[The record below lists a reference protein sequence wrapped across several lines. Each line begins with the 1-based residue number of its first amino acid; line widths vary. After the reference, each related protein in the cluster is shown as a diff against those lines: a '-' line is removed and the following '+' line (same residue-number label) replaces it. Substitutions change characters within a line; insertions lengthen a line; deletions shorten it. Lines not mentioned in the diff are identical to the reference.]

1 MTLSLFLIKLLN
13 KLKIINYFNLSET
26 ILLNN
31 QKFKIPIIG
40 GLGLSNLYMSEPWM
54 VDLLKIITPIANDK
68 FIDVGVNVGQTL
80 IKLKSVN
87 QNIDYVGFEPNPSCV
102 NYVNELVKQNSFKN
116 ITLIPVGISEKNEI
130 GELVF
135 FYASKA
141 DSSASIIENFRP
153 NQAIHRKE
161 YIPIFDVQTI
171 KKTTHLE
178 NLSIIKI
185 DVEGAELEVIRG
197 FKEDIKNCHPILMV
211 EILPSYNIE
220 NIVRINRQQE
230 IESILKEFNYKM
242 YSVIKENE
250 KFIDFK
256 EIETF
261 EIHGDL
267 NACEYVFVPD
277 TKVEAFKTSI
287 ENFKNL

>member
-1 MTLSLFLIKLLN
+1 MTAKLFLIKLLN
-13 KLKIINYFNLSET
+13 KLKIIHYFNLSS
-26 ILLNN
+26 IIKLNN
-31 QKFKIPIIG
+31 EKFIIPISG
-40 GLGLSNLYMSEPWM
+40 KMGFSNLFMTEPWM
-54 VDLLKIITPIANDK
+54 VDVLKIVTPIANKK
-68 FIDVGVNVGQTL
+68 FIDVGVNIGQTL
-80 IKLKSVN
+80 LKLKSVAPT
-87 QNIDYVGFEPNPSCV
+87 IEYIGFEPNPICID
-102 NYVNELVKQNSFKN
+102 YVSKLIHQNSLTKT
-116 ITLIPVGISEKNEI
+116 TLVPVGISDKTEI

-135 FYASKA
+135 FYASKD

-153 NQAIHRKE
+153 KQAIHKKE
-161 YIPIFDVQTI
+161 YIPIFDVQNI
-171 KKTTHLE
+171 KKTIPIE

-197 FKEDIKNCHPILMV
+197 FKEDIKKYHPILMV
-211 EILPSYNIE
+211 EILPSYTLE
-220 NIVRINRQQE
+220 NVVRINRQQE
-230 IESILKEFNYKM
+230 IETILKECNYKM

-250 KFIDFK
+250 TFIDFK

-277 TKVEAFKTSI
+277 AKVEAFKISI